1 MAVARKL
8 FRGQKQWTPGMPILA
23 MTMRESRDPEKCTEH
38 ELEEI
43 AWALRQVEID
53 RRSKTAK
60 DRLFNLL
67 LSYQDTRTLSPYVSF
82 ASTKSVALNFAL
94 EDDTPGYVIEINDCG
109 LGDTLDFNSVRRKYD
124 LWADQ
129 KPWLN
134 EIGVPRAV
142 TPELIRRVSLVKYD
156 DLHRVTEEVIYGG
169 STTGRPV

>member
-1 MAVARKL
+1 M
-8 FRGQKQWTPGMPILA
+8 QILA
-23 MTMRESRDPEKCTEH
+23 HTMRESRDPEKCTDH
-38 ELEEI
+38 ALEEV

-53 RRSKTAK
+53 RRSKTAR

-82 ASTKSVALNFAL
+82 ASTKNVALNFAL
-94 EDDTPGYVIEINDCG
+94 EDDTPGFVIEIHDCG
-109 LGDTLDFNSVRRKYD
+109 LGGTLDFNSVRREYD

-134 EIGVPRAV
+134 EIGVPRGVA
-142 TPELIRRVSLVKYD
+142 PELVRRVSRVEYD
-156 DLHRVTEEVIYGG
+156 DLYRVTEEVIYDG